1 MGGDDNMP
9 QYSIV
14 VPVYN
19 SEKTLELLY
28 KRVTEIFEA
37 KYNGDFELVLVDD
50 CSQDHSAEVMRLL
63 REQDLRVKIIF
74 LAKNFGQHRALL
86 CGFHNCKGEYIIT
99 MDDDLQ
105 HPPEEIPKLIEYMQ
119 AHSDVDVVVG
129 NYLVKKHG
137 IVRNMGTKMTNWFTS
152 KIFHKNKNLHLTSF
166 RLIKRYVVE
175 GICDIQVANPR
186 IGHLLLQV
194 TNRIRNVD
202 VRHDSRLYGKSGY
215 SFGRLVRDF
224 TNNILN
230 NSDLPLAILG
240 RLGFF
245 SFIIS
250 ILMIIYYIARYF
262 IFGLSV
268 QGFTTIVVLLLA
280 LGGLILFGIG
290 LIGRY
295 MIQLNSEVKK
305 IPNYVIRSKEVD

>member
-1 MGGDDNMP
+1 M
-9 QYSIV
+9 
-14 VPVYN
+14 
-19 SEKTLELLY
+19 
-28 KRVTEIFEA
+28 
-37 KYNGDFELVLVDD
+37 
-50 CSQDHSAEVMRLL
+50 
-63 REQDLRVKIIF
+63 
-74 LAKNFGQHRALL
+74 
-86 CGFHNCKGEYIIT
+86 
-99 MDDDLQ
+99 
-105 HPPEEIPKLIEYMQ
+105 
-119 AHSDVDVVVG
+119 
-129 NYLVKKHG
+129 
-137 IVRNMGTKMTNWFTS
+137 
-152 KIFHKNKNLHLTSF
+152 TSF
-166 RLIKRYVVE
+166 RLMKRYVVE

>member
-1 MGGDDNMP
+1 MKDIFKGVIIKVV
-9 QYSIV
+9 SIIV
-14 VPVYN
+14 VAG
-19 SEKTLELLY
+19 LIGL
-28 KRVTEIFEA
+28 
-37 KYNGDFELVLVDD
+37 GG
-50 CSQDHSAEVMRLL
+50 
-63 REQDLRVKIIF
+63 IF
-74 LAKNFGQHRALL
+74 L
-86 CGFHNCKGEYIIT
+86 Y
-99 MDDDLQ
+99 
-105 HPPEEIPKLIEYMQ
+105 
-119 AHSDVDVVVG
+119 
-129 NYLVKKHG
+129 NY
-137 IVRNMGTKMTNWFTS
+137 
-152 KIFHKNKNLHLTSF
+152 
-166 RLIKRYVVE
+166 
-175 GICDIQVANPR
+175 
-186 IGHLLLQV
+186 
-194 TNRIRNVD
+194 
-202 VRHDSRLYGKSGY
+202 
-215 SFGRLVRDF
+215 F